1 MLDGPVFFEQLTCFL
16 TLFPVYFRLFSDA
29 KKEIDSRPTSNFII
43 TPATNSE
50 TVLNFLF
57 LH

>member
-1 MLDGPVFFEQLTCFL
+1 MDLFFYEQLTCFL
-16 TLFPVYFRLFSDA
+16 TLFPVFFRLFSDA
-29 KKEIDSRPTSNFII
+29 KKEIGSRPISNFII

-50 TVLNFLF
+50 TVLNSLF